1 MDNGLIFPYRLYRAN
16 AESSFAKDMKPA
28 IPSGRAGGSSDPD
41 WY

>member
-1 MDNGLIFPYRLYRAN
+1 MDNGLIFPYRLYTAN

-28 IPSGRAGGSSDPD
+28 TLRGSWWIVRPD